1 MMNSISKVKEWLMC
15 QNEILGP
22 LEAIRKRLLVN
33 PRVEI
38 ESELA
43 KELETF
49 GVKLE
54 GLLSYCDHLTKSKN
68 GMLNYEGVITSNEAY
83 KMCKH
88 LKLPGDNKIDLYFNY
103 VLEKSYQIT
112 TYYRV
117 IIKQV
122 K

>member
-1 MMNSISKVKEWLMC
+1 MKNNISNVKEWVMC
-15 QNEILGP
+15 QKEILDP

-33 PRVEI
+33 PRVEL

-43 KELETF
+43 KELEAF

-54 GLLSYCDHLTKSKN
+54 RLLSYCDHLVEKVD
-68 GMLNYEGVITSNEAY
+68 GMLNCEGVITPNEAH

-88 LKLPGDNKIDLYFNY
+88 LKLPYDNKIDFYYNY
-103 VLEKSYQIT
+103 VLEKSYEVT
-112 TYYRV
+112 TYYKV
-117 IIKQV
+117 IIKQI